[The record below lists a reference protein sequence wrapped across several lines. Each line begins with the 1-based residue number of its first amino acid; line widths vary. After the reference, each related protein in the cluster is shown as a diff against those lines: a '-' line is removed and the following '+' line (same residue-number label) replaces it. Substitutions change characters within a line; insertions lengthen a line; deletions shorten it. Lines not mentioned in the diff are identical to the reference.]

1 MNLDSVVKIQVEGND
16 MVSFLDSSNDYV
28 HSVNQVIPTNTP
40 TYLSYRYDRI
50 TISQDPGSSIS
61 FSVYA
66 IQEVGGNS
74 FTPLSFQSPAE
85 DVLKRTKDI
94 YKLLVSSVFKGCCDC
109 GDSSQEC
116 SIHYTHG
123 DATVD
128 GHFLYDPGN
137 AIKFSYVTGGN
148 QDFSGFFPIVQD
160 GSWVFVFSKTDPTVY
175 AVLQLSSFVD
185 AGTYCVFSATELN
198 ANGVPFVDGTEFCIQ
213 FTSVGGSLVQGL
225 QDVITHDPVL
235 TTDNSVDGNSTDMN
249 WIDFDTFTVTGTS
262 AVELEVH
269 NGTGR
274 ASVLAGTGEAEVLYY
289 TSGVPIGFIATST
302 ETKVVTPAVSTGAA
316 TPGQVLTLVS
326 IDGSAEWQTP
336 ASGSGTVTSVD
347 ITVPSAF
354 SASGGPITSAG
365 TIAISAVGTSGQYI
379 KGDGTL
385 GNFPDL
391 GGGASV
397 NYYLNGSVNQGV
409 FGGDTY
415 YEMNRVPVV
424 GSGTNF
430 TIATNGYI
438 AQFITD
444 ANDPSQLNIPAGNW
458 NFEMYF
464 QASSAGG
471 SPSFYVEL
479 YKWDG
484 AAFTL
489 IASSSASPEGI
500 TNGTTLDLY
509 LTALAVPATTLAL
522 TDRLAVRVYV
532 NNSGRTITL
541 HTEDN
546 NLCQVITTFTTG
558 LTALNGLTAQVQNLA
573 VGTSGTDF
581 NISSVTATHT
591 FNLPTASATNRGAL
605 SSSDWT
611 TFNSKEPAIAAGT
624 TAQYWR
630 GDKTWQ
636 TLDTLVVPENT
647 NLYFTNS
654 RARLSISLTTTGTSG
669 AATYDNTT
677 GVLNIPQYSSGGGGG
692 ISSLNGLTA
701 ATQTF
706 AVGTSGT
713 DFGISSTSSTHTFN
727 LPTASATNRGALSS
741 TDWTTF
747 NDKAPTS
754 SPAFTGVPTAP
765 TAASGT
771 STTQIATTAFVQNAV
786 AQSASPESTFGDGS
800 DGNVTVTGPISLTSD
815 MYYNDLTISGAGSIN
830 MAGYRVFV
838 TGNLDLSNAGA
849 SALHANGTSGINNA
863 TSAAAAGQR
872 GGVGVTSPG
881 WGTAESG
888 VALGGTSGAGGT
900 SPTGNGANGSA
911 PTSIGAN
918 TRHTSGGPGGAGGA
932 GGAAT
937 GTGGTGGAAQST
949 STSPVANVIRTFI
962 HAARNLDFTRYTI
975 NSSSGGAYVAVNTC
989 GGRHGGGGAGGGA
1002 STGNGKSGGSGGGG
1016 GGIAVIYARQI
1027 TVGASTNSAAIS
1039 ALGGNG
1045 GAGGTSAFN
1054 SGGGGGGGAGGGGYV
1069 YLVFGSVTGGSYT
1082 FVSAAGGTGG
1092 TGSDGTGPGAIGGT
1106 GGTGGSGGRITAINL
1121 STGDMTHVDGT
1132 GNAASAPVTA
1142 TTSTGT
1148 AGTVG
1153 GTCTFS
1159 S

>member
-1 MNLDSVVKIQVEGND
+1 MASISVTNIQIGSNDTVHFYDGSTIIQSVSQIAPNATPYILRDGLNIVIINRNPGND
-16 MVSFLDSSNDYV
+16 FQLKDGSRANDHLVFNTMYV
-28 HSVNQVIPTNTP
+28 LNVGARSYTP
-40 TYLSYRYDRI
+40 
-50 TISQDPGSSIS
+50 ISQ
-61 FSVYA
+61 A
-66 IQEVGGNS
+66 LQNS
-74 FTPLSFQSPAE
+74 GDLNLQRARE
-85 DVLKRTKDI
+85 I
-94 YKLLVSSVFKGCCDC
+94 YSDLVNNIFKGCCDC
-109 GDSSQEC
+109 SENGGCNIQYQYDSGLETGQF
-116 SIHYTHG
+116 YTISG
-123 DATVD
+123 KLLMSMDSFNGT
-128 GHFLYDPGN
+128 
-137 AIKFSYVTGGN
+137 
-148 QDFSGFFPIVQD
+148 DFSDLLSEFPN
-160 GSWVFVFSKTDPTVY
+160 GSWLWFTKDSDPNSFFIYEISNYIVISGLAVWDYVLIDSK
-175 AVLQLSSFVD
+175 
-185 AGTYCVFSATELN
+185 
-198 ANGVPFVDGTEFCIQ
+198 GVISNSDIFCLDIKPAI
-213 FTSVGGSLVQGL
+213 GGG
-225 QDVITHDPVL
+225 
-235 TTDNSVDGNSTDMN
+235 G
-249 WIDFDTFTVTGTS
+249 G
-262 AVELEVH
+262 
-269 NGTGR
+269 
-274 ASVLAGTGEAEVLYY
+274 
-289 TSGVPIGFIATST
+289 
-302 ETKVVTPAVSTGAA
+302 
-316 TPGQVLTLVS
+316 
-326 IDGSAEWQTP
+326 
-336 ASGSGTVTSVD
+336 GSGTVTSVGL
-347 ITVPSAF
+347 TMPSAF
-354 SASGGPITSAG
+354 NVSGSPITNSGTLAVAAAG
-365 TIAISAVGTSGQYI
+365 LSSQYI

-385 GNFPDL
+385 ANFPTSI

-415 YEMNRVPVV
+415 YEMNRVPII

-444 ANDPSQLNIPAGNW
+444 ANDPFQLNIPAGNW

-464 QASSAGG
+464 QASSTGG

-484 AAFTL
+484 ATFTL
-489 IASSSASPEGI
+489 IASSSANPEGI
-500 TNGTTLDLY
+500 TNGTTIDLY

-605 SSSDWT
+605 SS
-611 TFNSKEPAIAAGT
+611 A
-624 TAQYWR
+624 
-630 GDKTWQ
+630 
-636 TLDTLVVPENT
+636 
-647 NLYFTNS
+647 
-654 RARLSISLTTTGTSG
+654 
-669 AATYDNTT
+669 
-677 GVLNIPQYSSGGGGG
+677 
-692 ISSLNGLTA
+692 
-701 ATQTF
+701 
-706 AVGTSGT
+706 
-713 DFGISSTSSTHTFN
+713 
-727 LPTASATNRGALSS
+727 
-741 TDWTTF
+741 DWTTF
-747 NDKAPTS
+747 NDKAPTN
-754 SPAFTGVPTAP
+754 SPAFTSVPTAP

-849 SALHANGTSGINNA
+849 SALHANGTSGINNG